1 MVAVATG
8 ADSVELL
15 RAAGADVVLPDLRD
29 PGAVAD
35 AVTSLAGLALK
46 ALARCRQ
53 KAEPSGAEEIEAFEI
68 ADLVARYGTGGAV
81 LHALTDYIAGRQ
93 AYDYDHHGRAGNPS
107 ADFVPDSIVDR
118 FCLLGP
124 APAHIER
131 LRELASIGCD
141 QFAVCLMHDDEDATL
156 DAYGSQ
162 IIRR

>member
-1 MVAVATG
+1 M
-8 ADSVELL
+8 
-15 RAAGADVVLPDLRD
+15 P
-29 PGAVAD
+29 
-35 AVTSLAGLALK
+35 
-46 ALARCRQ
+46 
-53 KAEPSGAEEIEAFEI
+53 
-68 ADLVARYGTGGAV
+68 
-81 LHALTDYIAGRQ
+81 HALTDYIAGRQ

-141 QFAVCLMHDDEDATL
+141 QFAVYLMHDDEDATL

-162 IIRR
+162 IIPALIR